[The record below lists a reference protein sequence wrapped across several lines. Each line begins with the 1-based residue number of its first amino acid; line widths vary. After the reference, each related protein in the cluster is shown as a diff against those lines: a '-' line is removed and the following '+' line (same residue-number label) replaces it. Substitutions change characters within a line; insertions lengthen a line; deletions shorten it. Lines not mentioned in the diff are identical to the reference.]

1 MQVSLETTNG
11 LGRKL
16 TIEIPPE
23 RIDPE
28 VEKRLKSM
36 ARRVNVAGFR
46 PGKVPMRIVKQRF
59 GDQVLREVSEE
70 VLRDSFQEAIV
81 QKALR
86 PAGGPHIHP
95 GELGAGRGL
104 KYTAEFEVYP
114 EFELAPIEEMEIKR
128 PEVDITDADID
139 EMMETV
145 REQRKIWDEVERAAG
160 SGDQVLIDFNGSI
173 GGTPFAGGEGQDVVV
188 ELGAG
193 RMLSGFEDQLI
204 GVSKGDQKK
213 VQITFPDDHPN
224 HDVAGKSAEFNVT
237 VKSVSTA
244 QLPTLDDSFAQSL
257 GVTEG
262 NVEGLRKA
270 VRVNM
275 ARELEQKI
283 QARLKDQVIG
293 GLVQR
298 NEVELPEGMVK
309 HEIAHAHEQL
319 MKNMELPKNSKDNA
333 AQSNE
338 ARLPDE
344 LFLEEARRRVK
355 LGLVV
360 GEIVRRHELKPDR
373 EKVQAAL
380 QALASSYDEPQQV
393 IDYYRR
399 NRSAMANVEAMVM
412 EEQIVDWVVARA
424 RITPEKMTFNEL
436 VRPAAPPAQRAGA

>member
-1 MQVSLETTNG
+1 MQVSLEATSG

-16 TIEIPPE
+16 TVEIPPE

-28 VEKRLKSM
+28 VDKRLKSM
-36 ARRVNVAGFR
+36 SRRVNVAGFR

-59 GDQVLREVSEE
+59 GDQVLREVTEE
-70 VLRDSFQEAIV
+70 VLRDSFQEAVV

-114 EFELAPIEEMEIKR
+114 EFELAPIEEMEIRR

-139 EMMETV
+139 AMVETV
-145 REQRKIWDEVERAAG
+145 REQRKTWNEVERAAA
-160 SGDQVLIDFNGSI
+160 SGNQVLIDFHGSI
-173 GGTPFAGGEGQDVVV
+173 EGTPFAGGEGQDVAI
-188 ELGAG
+188 ELGAE

-204 GVSKGDQKK
+204 GVSKGDEKK
-213 VQITFPDDHPN
+213 VRITFPDDHPN
-224 HDVAGKSAEFNVT
+224 HDVDGKAADFDVT
-237 VKSVSTA
+237 VKSVSAA
-244 QLPTLDDSFAQSL
+244 QLPALDDSFAQSL

-275 ARELEQKI
+275 VRELEQKM
-283 QARLKDQVIG
+283 QERLKTQVMD

-298 NEVELPEGMVK
+298 NEVELPESMVK
-309 HEIAHAHEQL
+309 HEIDHARDQV
-319 MKNMELPKNSKDNA
+319 MKNMELPKSRNINQPD
-333 AQSNE
+333 E
-338 ARLPDE
+338 PRLPDE
-344 LFLEEARRRVK
+344 LFVDEARRRVK

-360 GEIVRRHELKPDR
+360 GEIVRRHELKPDQDN
-373 EKVQAAL
+373 VQAAL

-399 NRSAMANVEAMVM
+399 NRSAMANVEATVM
-412 EEQIVDWVVARA
+412 EAQIVEWVVARA
-424 RITPEKMTFNEL
+424 RTTPEKLTFNEL
-436 VRPAAPPAQRAGA
+436 VRSPATPAQPADA

>member
-1 MQVSLETTNG
+1 MQVSLETTSG

-16 TIEIPPE
+16 TVEIPPE

-36 ARRVNVAGFR
+36 ARRVTVAGFR

-59 GDQVLREVSEE
+59 GDQVLREVTEE

-104 KYTAEFEVYP
+104 RYTAEFEVYP
-114 EFELAPIEEMEIKR
+114 EFELAPIEEMEIRR

-139 EMMETV
+139 EMVATV
-145 REQRKIWDEVERAAG
+145 REQRKMWEEVERAAG
-160 SGDQVLIDFNGSI
+160 SGDQVLIDFKGSI
-173 GGTPFAGGEGQDVVV
+173 DGTQFAGGEGQDVAV

-193 RMLSGFEDQLI
+193 RMLSGFEDHLI
-204 GVSKGDQKK
+204 GVFKGDEKK
-213 VQITFPDDHPN
+213 VRITFPDDHPN
-224 HDVAGKSAEFNVT
+224 QDVAGKAADFNVT
-237 VKSVSTA
+237 VKSVSSA
-244 QLPTLDDSFAQSL
+244 QLPALDDSFAQSL

-275 ARELEQKI
+275 ARELDQKI
-283 QARLKDQVIG
+283 QARLKDQVMG

-309 HEIAHAHEQL
+309 HEIAHARDEL
-319 MKNMELPKNSKDNA
+319 MKNMELPKNPKHDTE
-333 AQSNE
+333 QSDKIG
-338 ARLPDE
+338 LPDE
-344 LFLEEARRRVK
+344 LFVEEARRRVK

-360 GEIVRRHELKPDR
+360 GEIVRRHKLKPDQ
-373 EKVQAAL
+373 EKVQTAL

-399 NRSAMANVEAMVM
+399 NRGTMANVEAMVM

-424 RITPEKMTFNEL
+424 KATPEKLTFNDL
-436 VRPAAPPAQRAGA
+436 VRPAAPPAQQAGA

>member
-1 MQVSLETTNG
+1 MQVSLEATSG

-16 TIEIPPE
+16 TVEIPPE

-28 VEKRLKSM
+28 VDKRLKSM
-36 ARRVNVAGFR
+36 SRRVNVAGFR

-59 GDQVLREVSEE
+59 GDQVLREVTEE
-70 VLRDSFQEAIV
+70 VLRDSFQEAVV

-114 EFELAPIEEMEIKR
+114 EFELAPIEEMEIRR

-139 EMMETV
+139 AMVETV
-145 REQRKIWDEVERAAG
+145 REQRKTWNEVERAAA
-160 SGDQVLIDFNGSI
+160 SGNQVLIDFHGSI
-173 GGTPFAGGEGQDVVV
+173 EGTPFAGGEGQDVAI
-188 ELGAG
+188 ELGAE

-204 GVSKGDQKK
+204 GVSKGDEKK
-213 VQITFPDDHPN
+213 VRITFPDDHPN
-224 HDVAGKSAEFNVT
+224 HDVAGKAADFDVT
-237 VKSVSTA
+237 VKSVSAA
-244 QLPTLDDSFAQSL
+244 QLPALDDSFAQSL

-275 ARELEQKI
+275 VRELEQKM
-283 QARLKDQVIG
+283 QERLKTQVMD

-298 NEVELPEGMVK
+298 NEVELPESMVK
-309 HEIAHAHEQL
+309 HEIDHARDQV
-319 MKNMELPKNSKDNA
+319 MKNMELPKSRNINQPD
-333 AQSNE
+333 E
-338 ARLPDE
+338 PRLPDE
-344 LFLEEARRRVK
+344 LFVDEARRRVK

-360 GEIVRRHELKPDR
+360 GEIVRRHELKPDQDN
-373 EKVQAAL
+373 VQAAL

-399 NRSAMANVEAMVM
+399 NRSAMANVEATVM
-412 EEQIVDWVVARA
+412 EAQIVEWVVARA
-424 RITPEKMTFNEL
+424 RTTPEKLTFNEL
-436 VRPAAPPAQRAGA
+436 VRSPATPAQPADA